1 MKVALGSMP
10 DPEVAALPKRRQ
22 FSAAYKRRIVG
33 EANACRVP
41 GEVGA
46 LLRREGLYSSHLTH
60 WRREVEASEQAALA
74 PKRRGPKPDLAKAES
89 RRVEVL
95 EREVTR
101 LRQKLG
107 RAEQII
113 EAQKKLCELLGLPMG
128 EEPSRLNSAM
138 MAIAP
143 QIGIAAACIGL
154 GVARATFYRA
164 QRPVSVQQ
172 ANVPR
177 ASSPRALSTLE
188 QHTILDWLH
197 EPTYA
202 DLSPRTVF
210 AMLLDAGRYL
220 ASVSTFYRLLRASGE
235 TRGRRN
241 ELTHPAYAKPELLAS
256 GPRELW
262 SWDITK
268 LKGPAKWVCFH
279 LYVILDVFSRYVV
292 GWMIAP
298 RESAELAY
306 ELIAATCDK
315 EGIVRGQLTLHADR
329 GTSMRSKP
337 VALLLADLG
346 VTKSHSRPH
355 VSDDNPYSEAQFKT
369 LKYQP
374 AFPARFDSIEH
385 ARAFCQGFFA
395 WYNHAH
401 RHSGIGYMTPAA
413 VHTGQAPRLYAA
425 RQRVLDQAFVA
436 HPERF
441 TRRHPTPP
449 AVPVHVGINFP
460 KPTLR
465 VPGEAQRSTL
475 NSPQLASQS
484 C

>member
-1 MKVALGSMP
+1 M
-10 DPEVAALPKRRQ
+10 
-22 FSAAYKRRIVG
+22 
-33 EANACRVP
+33 
-41 GEVGA
+41 
-46 LLRREGLYSSHLTH
+46 
-60 WRREVEASEQAALA
+60 
-74 PKRRGPKPDLAKAES
+74 
-89 RRVEVL
+89 
-95 EREVTR
+95 
-101 LRQKLG
+101 
-107 RAEQII
+107 
-113 EAQKKLCELLGLPMG
+113 
-128 EEPSRLNSAM
+128 NSAK
-138 MAIAP
+138 AIAP
-143 QIGIAAACIGL
+143 HIGIAAACIGL

-177 ASSPRALSTLE
+177 ASSPRALSVPE
-188 QHTILDWLH
+188 QHTILEWLH
-197 EPTYA
+197 QPAYA

-241 ELTHPAYAKPELLAS
+241 ELTHPAYAKPELLAT

-279 LYVILDVFSRYVV
+279 LYVILDVFSRYVI

-298 RESAELAY
+298 RESAELAH

-346 VTKSHSRPH
+346 VTRSHSRPH

-374 AFPARFDSIEH
+374 DFPARFDSIEN

-413 VHTGQAPRLYAA
+413 VHSGQALRLYAA
-425 RQRVLDQAFVA
+425 RQQVLDQAFVT

-441 TRRHPTPP
+441 TRGHPTPP
-449 AVPVHVGINFP
+449 ALPVQVGINLP
-460 KPTLR
+460 KPTPR

-475 NSPQLASQS
+475 NSPQLVSQS

>member
-1 MKVALGSMP
+1 M
-10 DPEVAALPKRRQ
+10 AALPKRRQ
-22 FSAAYKRRIVG
+22 FSPAYKRRIVR
-33 EANACRVP
+33 EADACRVP

-60 WRREVEASEQAALA
+60 WRREVAAGENVALA

-89 RRVEVL
+89 RRNEALECEVA
-95 EREVTR
+95 R
-101 LRQKLG
+101 LRRKLE

-113 EAQKKLCELLGLPMG
+113 EAQKKPMRTAG
-128 EEPSRLNSAM
+128 AAHGRGALAMNSAM
-138 MAIAP
+138 AVAP
-143 QIGIAAACIGL
+143 QIGIVAACLGL

-164 QRPVSVQQ
+164 QRPVSVRQV
-172 ANVPR
+172 NVPR
-177 ASSPRALSTLE
+177 ASSPRALSVAE
-188 QHTILDWLH
+188 QQAILGLLH
-197 EPTYA
+197 APAYV
-202 DLSPRTVF
+202 DSSPRTVF

-298 RESAELAY
+298 QESAELAH

-315 EGIVRGQLTLHADR
+315 ENIARGQLTLHADR

-337 VALLLADLG
+337 VAMLLADLG

-374 AFPARFDSIEH
+374 DFPARFDSIEN

-413 VHTGQAPRLYAA
+413 VHTGRAPRLYAA
-425 RQRVLDQAFVA
+425 RQQVLDQAFAA

-441 TRRHPTPP
+441 TRRPPTPP
-449 AVPVHVGINFP
+449 ALPVEVGINLP
-460 KPTLR
+460 KPTPRLT
-465 VPGEAQRSTL
+465 GEAQRSTL
-475 NSPQLASQS
+475 NSPQLVSQS

>member
-1 MKVALGSMP
+1 MNTAVEIAPRIGV
-10 DPEVAALPKRRQ
+10 VAA
-22 FSAAYKRRIVG
+22 
-33 EANACRVP
+33 C
-41 GEVGA
+41 
-46 LLRREGLYSSHLTH
+46 
-60 WRREVEASEQAALA
+60 LA
-74 PKRRGPKPDLAKAES
+74 
-89 RRVEVL
+89 
-95 EREVTR
+95 
-101 LRQKLG
+101 
-107 RAEQII
+107 
-113 EAQKKLCELLGLPMG
+113 
-128 EEPSRLNSAM
+128 
-138 MAIAP
+138 
-143 QIGIAAACIGL
+143 L

-164 QRPVSVQQ
+164 KLQ
-172 ANVPR
+172 AAARLPRSAR
-177 ASSPRALSTLE
+177 ASSPRRLRVPE
-188 QHTILDWLH
+188 QHTILELLH
-197 EPTYA
+197 APAYV
-202 DLSPRTVF
+202 DKSPHTVF

-220 ASVSTFYRLLRASGE
+220 ASVSTFYRLLRRAGE

-256 GPRELW
+256 GPRQLW

-298 RESAELAY
+298 WESADLAH

-315 EGIVRGQLTLHADR
+315 EAIPRGQLTLHADR
-329 GTSMRSKP
+329 GASMRSKP
-337 VALLLADLG
+337 VAMLLADLG

-374 AFPARFDSIEH
+374 DFPARFESIEH
-385 ARAFCQGFFA
+385 ARAFCQTFFA
-395 WYNHAH
+395 WYNHEH

-413 VHTGQAPRLYAA
+413 VHAGQAQRLYEA

-441 TRRHPTPP
+441 TQRHPTPP
-449 AVPVHVGINFP
+449 ALPTQVGINLP
-460 KPTLR
+460 KPTPCA
-465 VPGEAQRSTL
+465 PGEAPRSTL
-475 NSPQLASQS
+475 NSPQPVSQT

>member
-1 MKVALGSMP
+1 MKVAVGSTP
-10 DPEVAALPKRRQ
+10 DPEVTSLPKRRQ
-22 FSAAYKRRIVG
+22 FSPAYKRRIVR
-33 EANACRVP
+33 EADACRVP

-60 WRREVEASEQAALA
+60 WRREVEAGENMALA

-89 RRVEVL
+89 RRNEAL
-95 EREVTR
+95 EREVAR
-101 LRQKLG
+101 LHRKLE

-113 EAQKKLCELLGLPMG
+113 DAQKKPLRAPGTARGRGAL
-128 EEPSRLNSAM
+128 AM
-138 MAIAP
+138 NTALEIAP
-143 QIGIAAACIGL
+143 EIGIVAACSGL

-164 QRPVSVQQ
+164 QRPVS
-172 ANVPR
+172 PR
-177 ASSPRALSTLE
+177 QSRAPRPALPRALSVPE
-188 QHTILDWLH
+188 QHTILEVLH
-197 EPTYA
+197 QPTYV
-202 DLSPRTVF
+202 DSSPRTVF

-235 TRGRRN
+235 TRGRRD

-298 RESAELAY
+298 QESAELAHT
-306 ELIAATCDK
+306 LIAATCDK
-315 EGIVRGQLTLHADR
+315 EGIARGQLTLHADR

-337 VALLLADLG
+337 VAMLLADLG

-374 AFPARFDSIEH
+374 YFPARFDSLEH

-425 RQRVLDQAFVA
+425 RQQVLDQAFVA

-441 TRRHPTPP
+441 TRRPPTPP
-449 AVPVHVGINFP
+449 ALPV
-460 KPTLR
+460 
-465 VPGEAQRSTL
+465 
-475 NSPQLASQS
+475 
-484 C
+484 